1 MLLKRII
8 NSLPSD
14 LINLLPVLDQ
24 AGIKTTENL
33 LFTPHQILLSSIPS
47 IRKDDLD
54 ALIAFALRRTA
65 LISVTADTLL
75 PKEEITWTGF
85 GVYNLDQLLDAWDGV
100 GILEIAGP
108 KKVGKSLLALHAV
121 LRTLK
126 DGGKAVWIDTDGSF
140 SPIRAKI
147 ILESWDVDT
156 TEVLNRLEI
165 RPCFKVEPDLYDII
179 SSLQI
184 ELMVNTLMST
194 TAQGHAE
201 MIAVMEQLAEMTQT
215 YGLTSI
221 VINTT
226 VSSSPINPLSNFSP
240 TTIKPALGIAFGYCA
255 DVTLLIQ
262 ETGKV
267 FGLVDEEERDRVRR
281 KPGLRGV
288 VEVLKSRVSA
298 GGRWS
303 VFETDGIQLFDVVP
317 PPLVDERSERMSRGT
332 VPQRPV
338 HGPLRETLIP

>member
-33 LFTPHQILLSSIPS
+33 LFTPRQILLSSIPS

-54 ALIAFALRRTA
+54 ALIAYALRRTA
-65 LISVTADTLL
+65 PISVTADTLL

-85 GVYNLDQLLDAWDGV
+85 GIYNVDQLLDAWDGV

-147 ILESWDVDT
+147 ILESWDLMHQT

-184 ELMVNTLMST
+184 ELMVS
-194 TAQGHAE
+194 HAE
-201 MIAVMEQLAEMTQT
+201 MITVMEQLAEMTQT
-215 YGLTSI
+215 YGLTTI